1 VQFLQYADNFEGY
14 MQRPYIADPDSSKL
28 TSLTSEERELH
39 DRVADMMKMCDVNND
54 GVSSTV
60 IS

>member
-1 VQFLQYADNFEGY
+1 